1 MHSNLISKCNW
12 LVLVLTSGYFALTE
26 SAFLFSRAFE
36 SSLASKGEIAHR
48 VGAPQG
54 FWCGKVP
61 MWERQTLHYV
71 ECRQKLPALSVSRRE
86 EGKLKE

>member
-12 LVLVLTSGYFALTE
+12 LFFVLTSGYFALTE
-26 SAFLFSRAFE
+26 GAFLSSRASE

-61 MWERQTLHYV
+61 MRERQALHYV

-86 EGKLKE
+86 EGKF